1 MTAKGIFY
9 VFAYVSDL
17 RRSKKVYGEM
27 LGWKLGTDEEGV
39 AGFAFGDGYLVLHSD
54 DRAKDSRRYHG
65 GMHVEV
71 KVEDVDAEHARLR
84 KLGVAVGE
92 LRDMPWGERNFFF
105 EDPDGYTRSYGQATR
120 GQQ

>member
-17 RRSKKVYGEM
+17 QRSKKFYGET

-54 DRAKDSRRYHG
+54 DRSTESRRYRG

-71 KVEDVDAEHARLR
+71 KVEDVNTEHARLKQR
-84 KLGVAVGE
+84 GVAVGE
-92 LRDMPWGERNFFF
+92 LRDVPWGERNFFF
-105 EDPDGYTRSYGQATR
+105 DDPDGYTWSYGQAMQ
-120 GQQ
+120 GHK